1 MPNASLTY
9 CIERQSCERDAKL
22 QKTKNMVRRTIL
34 CLCRSESCFHT
45 PSCPL
50 KLSPFAVLVAKD
62 LVVGTCAASLTWAK
76 PMPSRLSKSLTK
88 EKKMCQGTGGGS
100 KLCMWRRK
108 NCGSALQKRGLQFMY
123 PYAGKMKCQ
132 TACRSSPQG
141 LQSEAAGQRLAVSRH
156 GIDMHELVFS
166 FMCASFLAL
175 LQAEYHWSI
184 SSTTQKV

>member
-108 NCGSALQKRGLQFMY
+108 ICGSALQKSGTAIHVSICREDEVSDGLSLVTSR
-123 PYAGKMKCQ
+123 A
-132 TACRSSPQG
+132 AERSGRPAISG
-141 LQSEAAGQRLAVSRH
+141 LTKWHRH
-156 GIDMHELVFS
+156 ALIVFS
-166 FMCASFLAL
+166 RLCVLAS
-175 LQAEYHWSI
+175 
-184 SSTTQKV
+184 